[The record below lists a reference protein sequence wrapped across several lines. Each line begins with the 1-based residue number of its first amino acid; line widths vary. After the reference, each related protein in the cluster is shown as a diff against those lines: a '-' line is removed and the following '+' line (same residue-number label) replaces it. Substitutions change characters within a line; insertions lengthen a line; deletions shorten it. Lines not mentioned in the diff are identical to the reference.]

1 MNAFIAEPGQPFL
14 ENEENN
20 MTYKFKLLVLTILLS
35 LITIVPVQAAEEEND
50 GIAQLIL
57 ITPKAGQEKALIQ
70 AITDYHHWVADKQGH
85 WTFSWYE
92 ILTGPDT
99 GKYIARSG
107 GHNWSDFDAEYDWQ
121 DEAGEKF
128 QADVAPLIE
137 NAQRSVTQDMDD
149 FGHWPDDF
157 SGYTHFQVQQWYV
170 KNGRNGQ
177 FRKGLKKIVDTLKA
191 ANFPNYFGF
200 TSVESGGHGGQITLV
215 FPNKGWSDMV
225 DEDPSFFDIMSK
237 ELGGEEEFGK
247 FMSEWGDTFK
257 SGRNHM
263 VRYMPGASDYGDK

>member
-1 MNAFIAEPGQPFL
+1 MNAFIAETGQPFL
-14 ENEENN
+14 ENEEKN
-20 MTYKFKLLVLTILLS
+20 MTYKIKLLVLTTLLS

-50 GIAQLIL
+50 GIAQIVL
-57 ITPKAGQEKALIQ
+57 ITPKAGQEEALVK

-85 WTFSWYE
+85 WTYTWYE

-107 GHNWSDFDAEYDWQ
+107 NHNWSDFDVEYDWQ
-121 DEAGEKF
+121 EEANQMF
-128 QADVAPLIE
+128 VANVAPLIE
-137 NAQRSVTQDMDD
+137 NVQTTITENMDD
-149 FGHWPDDF
+149 FGHWPEDF

-170 KNGRNGQ
+170 KNGRYGQ

-191 ANFPNYFGF
+191 ANFPNHFGF
-200 TSVESGGHGGQITLV
+200 VSVESGGYGGQISLV
-215 FPNKGWSDMV
+215 SPKKGWSDMV
-225 DEDPSFFDIMSK
+225 DKDPSFFDIMTK

-263 VRYMPGASDYGDK
+263 VKYMPGASDYGDK